1 MPADNPPTRIIE
13 ISANLDD
20 RTGEE
25 VAAAIEAL
33 LAAGALDAWAQPIIM
48 KKGRPGF
55 VLSILCAAEDR
66 EDMAE
71 ALLNETGAFGCRYCV
86 KDRLVLA
93 RSHVP
98 VSTRFGKVRMKL
110 GEHGGRIVA
119 CKPEYDDA
127 KACAKTH
134 GVPVR
139 RVLEAA
145 RVAWAKTQDLPVTK

>member
-1 MPADNPPTRIIE
+1 MRDSPPTRIVE

-25 VAAAIEAL
+25 VAAAIESL

-48 KKGRPGF
+48 KKGRPAF
-55 VLSILCAAEDR
+55 VMSILCAATDR

-71 ALLNETGAFGCRYCV
+71 LLLAETGAFGCRYQV

-93 RSHVP
+93 RSHEAVA
-98 VSTRFGKVRMKL
+98 TRFGKVRMKL
-110 GEHGGRIVA
+110 GELGGRILA
-119 CKPEYDDA
+119 AKPEYEDA

-134 GVPVR
+134 GVPVH
-139 RVLEAA
+139 RVLEAT
-145 RVAWAKTQDLPVTK
+145 RVAWAKNRE

>member
-1 MPADNPPTRIIE
+1 MPADTTPTRVVE

-25 VAAAIEAL
+25 VAAAIESL
-33 LAAGALDAWAQPIIM
+33 LAAGALDAWAQPILM

-55 VLSILCAAEDR
+55 VMSVLCAVESR
-66 EDMAE
+66 TDMAE
-71 ALLNETGAFGCRYCV
+71 LLLAETGAFGCRYLI

-93 RSHVP
+93 RSFQSVP
-98 VSTRFGKVRMKL
+98 TRFGKVRMKL
-110 GEHGGRIVA
+110 GELGGRILA
-119 CKPEYDDA
+119 TKPEYEDA

-134 GVPVR
+134 SVPVH

-145 RVAWAKTQDLPVTK
+145 RVAWAKTREGD